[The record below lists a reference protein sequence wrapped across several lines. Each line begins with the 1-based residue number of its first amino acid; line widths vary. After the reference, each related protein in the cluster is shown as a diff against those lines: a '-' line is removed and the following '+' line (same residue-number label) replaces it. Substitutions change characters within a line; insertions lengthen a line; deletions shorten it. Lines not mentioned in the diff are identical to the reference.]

1 LRHRRCAEIM
11 PQKEVIFIDTNT
23 AILIAM
29 LVIGVATLVLKIIE
43 VARSK

>member
-1 LRHRRCAEIM
+1 M
-11 PQKEVIFIDTNT
+11 PQKEVIIINIQT

-29 LVIGVATLVLKIIE
+29 LAISFTTLVLKIIE